1 MDTGENR
8 KRRILMNGDEIKK
21 LRVIRDLL
29 ADSISVLEAAERLEL
44 SSRQVRRLKN
54 RVKALGDQGV
64 VHGLVG
70 KPGNRSIPKDTT
82 EKILSLWTSKYQQA
96 NLNFTHFTEKL
107 VEIEKVEIGRETVR
121 KMLRVRDLAPHR
133 KIKKGR
139 RHRRRRERKP
149 RFGELLQQDTS
160 PHDWLGIGEVH
171 HMIAV
176 VDDATSTLLYAGLF
190 EADGTL
196 QNMTAMKAVFAKYGL
211 PWGIYT
217 DKASWF
223 HPSRRKSRTP
233 FDPNAEIKKKP
244 QSQIGRALE
253 ELGIEFIPAHSPQAK
268 GRVER
273 LNGVLQDR
281 MIAELKLA
289 KIKTLQDA
297 NHFIDQVFIPDYNR
311 RFAIQAAEPQ
321 ASAFV
326 KLAQPKVLDD
336 ILCLLH
342 TAQVQNDN
350 TASRKNLFEIQCT
363 GTAERTHW
371 AKAKIEVRI
380 DTEGKLRVRHAET
393 QKPIPFK
400 TLSLTLPIE
409 SKDTSTPQHE
419 ADTSKWQHGKKCGH
433 F

>member
-1 MDTGENR
+1 
-8 KRRILMNGDEIKK
+8 
-21 LRVIRDLL
+21 
-29 ADSISVLEAAERLEL
+29 
-44 SSRQVRRLKN
+44 
-54 RVKALGDQGV
+54 
-64 VHGLVG
+64 
-70 KPGNRSIPKDTT
+70 
-82 EKILSLWTSKYQQA
+82 
-96 NLNFTHFTEKL
+96 
-107 VEIEKVEIGRETVR
+107 
-121 KMLRVRDLAPHR
+121 
-133 KIKKGR
+133 
-139 RHRRRRERKP
+139 
-149 RFGELLQQDTS
+149 
-160 PHDWLGIGEVH
+160 
-171 HMIAV
+171 
-176 VDDATSTLLYAGLF
+176 
-190 EADGTL
+190 
-196 QNMTAMKAVFAKYGL
+196 MKAVFAKYGL

-336 ILCLLH
+336 ILPPAH
-342 TAQVQNDN
+342 
-350 TASRKNLFEIQCT
+350 ST
-363 GTAERTHW
+363 G
-371 AKAKIEVRI
+371 AKRQY
-380 DTEGKLRVRHAET
+380 GFT
-393 QKPIPFK
+393 QKLVRNPMHRNCRENPLGK
-400 TLSLTLPIE
+400 GKNRSQ
-409 SKDTSTPQHE
+409 DRHRRQTPS
-419 ADTSKWQHGKKCGH
+419 ATR
-433 F
+433 